1 MNAEEAV
8 QFGFADTIH
17 DQLKA
22 VAIGKQME
30 NNEEVKS
37 LFKKIEEGIE
47 GMFKKFAPA
56 AQGPAAVDL
65 ALKAGGMLNVASENG
80 DLVEKP
86 ATLNGQPAPDGS
98 HELADGRVV
107 VIAGGV
113 VKEVKEMETPEQKQ
127 IKDLQAQL
135 TALQAE
141 KEAALAAQTQSA
153 TQVQQATQAVKEL
166 ETQVV
171 ALKKMTVGDPNPAG
185 KGAIQAPVAKQ
196 DSGSVWQDE
205 AKNELFK
212 EAGLEWIKDLK
223 QN

>member
-8 QFGFADTIH
+8 QYGFADTIH

-22 VAIGKQME
+22 VAIGKTME
-30 NNEEVKS
+30 NNEEVKT

-56 AQGPAAVDL
+56 AQSPVALDL
-65 ALKAGGMLNVASENG
+65 ALKAGGMLNVATENG

-107 VIAGGV
+107 VVSGGV
-113 VKEVKEMETPEQKQ
+113 IKEVKEMETPEQKQ

-141 KEAALAAQTQSA
+141 KEAALAAQTQA
-153 TQVQQATQAVKEL
+153 VTQVQQATQAVKEL

-171 ALKKMTVGDPNPAG
+171 ALKKMTVGDPNPVG
-185 KGAIQAPVAKQ
+185 KGKIQEPKTTE
-196 DSGSVWQDE
+196 SKTTWQDE
-205 AKNELFK
+205 AKDELFK
-212 EAGLEWIKDLK
+212 EAGLDWIKNLK